1 MHLANFPLDCDLNS
15 GEIVK
20 YDVFTKLD
28 KEEKDRL
35 KRDINYFELIKDAS
49 SNDLF
54 IRPYKVVPENI
65 INIEVGKIIIKQVEN
80 PVSLDR
86 MTLLNCNVAISATI
100 SAFARVRMYKIRN
113 STGVY
118 ISATDI
124 SCKLFLHIFKAKVAI
139 VIEF

>member
-1 MHLANFPLDCDLNS
+1 M
-15 GEIVK
+15 
-20 YDVFTKLD
+20 
-28 KEEKDRL
+28 
-35 KRDINYFELIKDAS
+35 IKDAS

-113 STGVY
+113 SPGVY

-124 SCKLFLHIFKAKVAI
+124 SC
-139 VIEF
+139 